1 MNDASRCLPRVI
13 ASCVTIASGAGFI
26 GVGIGSVLVR
36 GALFSWGVG
45 IMLALYG
52 LLVAAAGW
60 ACWRGVSLATGAVI
74 ASALLNA
81 ATVASYATGPLWWV
95 AALILAIPLASLVAA
110 IWLRIQTASQAGFT
124 R

>member
-1 MNDASRCLPRVI
+1 M
-13 ASCVTIASGAGFI
+13 
-26 GVGIGSVLVR
+26 LVH

-110 IWLRIQTASQAGFT
+110 VWLRIQTASQAGFT